1 MKENNLPDI
10 GTVS

>member
-1 MKENNLPDI
+1 MKENNLADI